1 MFGFIRMVI
10 HNEIEDY
17 GDHDDKEGN
26 DDQYDLRRAMM
37 IILTISAQP
46 VEMPLPSPCHEM
58 AKGVQRQVYQ
68 DPKSALKMRLFCSLS
83 P

>member
-26 DDQYDLRRAMM
+26 NDQYDLRRAMM
-37 IILTISAQP
+37 IILTI
-46 VEMPLPSPCHEM
+46 
-58 AKGVQRQVYQ
+58 
-68 DPKSALKMRLFCSLS
+68 
-83 P
+83 